1 MINYRVLAC
10 FVWSSRLETT
20 LAKVCI
26 LFAVKILQDFYYE
39 TFLFRFLRNRSSIF
53 LLQKEWCRLLSNK

>member
-10 FVWSSRLETT
+10 FVWSSRLETN

-26 LFAVKILQDFYYE
+26 LFAVKLLQDLYYE

-53 LLQKEWCRLLSNK
+53 LL